1 MFLKNHRK
9 KKMLI
14 SVTKLD
20 NAGQNTSI
28 LDHLYLILFAL
39 IFGSN
44 LIGYEFCL
52 FLNKIPIIRN
62 KIQFSFIY
70 GKNLERIIHFHERDS
85 NSIIIRKK
93 LNKEH

>member
-1 MFLKNHRK
+1 
-9 KKMLI
+9 MLI

-28 LDHLYLILFAL
+28 LDILSYICSKNLYLILFAS